1 MDDLAEFKQTY
12 FQECEELLADL
23 EGQLTALQEGET
35 PDEILHA
42 AFRAIHSIKGGAG
55 AFGFDQLVSFAHVFE
70 TVLDQM
76 REHKL
81 DTSPANVALMI
92 RANDILSDL
101 VAAAQADTPLAADFG
116 QDVLASLNEVAGLT
130 GAAGGSDDDDDDFD
144 DLDFNPVRVDD
155 DEATAKPA
163 DEGDTAA
170 PDPTRLVKIS
180 FKPQSAMFL
189 RANEPLLIMRELKTL
204 GSLVVNADLDRLPH
218 LEELEP
224 ESAHLEWR
232 LELETAAPKSA
243 IDEVFEFILDDCDLV
258 IEDTGPG
265 PAAAPPAA
273 KEAAAEPEATKDGGR
288 NDAPP
293 PAKAGKDAPPP
304 PPPPQD
310 PAGTDPRKPPE
321 KKAPATIRVDLERID
336 RLVNMVGE
344 LVITQA
350 MISEQAGRLSVDQ
363 HAALL
368 HGVETLALQMR
379 ELQESVMAIRAQPVK
394 SVFSRMTR
402 LVRELSAM
410 LGKDARLVITGEHTE
425 VDKTVIEELADPL
438 THMIRNSMDHGLE
451 SGDDREA
458 SGKAREGLIHLS
470 AEHRSGRIV
479 IAISDD
485 GRGINRPKVLEKAI
499 ARGLIPADA
508 KPSEDEIDNMILL
521 PGFSTADQ
529 VSNVSGRG
537 VGMDVVVRKI
547 QNMGGRVGIS
557 STPGQGSRFTLTLP
571 LTLAVLDGMIVR
583 VGEDSYIIPITSI
596 VESLRPT
603 PEEIHQVA
611 GGGEV
616 LSIRGDYITL
626 VHLSRLFANPRAVK
640 KASDGL
646 VVVVET
652 GAAGRIG
659 IVVDELLGQQQ
670 VVIKSL
676 EANYQ
681 RVNGV
686 AGATI
691 LGNGM
696 VAMILDV
703 DGIRAMALQHTPEA
717 SGNSLYQ
724 QKEMH

>member
-1 MDDLAEFKQTY
+1 
-12 FQECEELLADL
+12 
-23 EGQLTALQEGET
+23 
-35 PDEILHA
+35 
-42 AFRAIHSIKGGAG
+42 
-55 AFGFDQLVSFAHVFE
+55 
-70 TVLDQM
+70 
-76 REHKL
+76 
-81 DTSPANVALMI
+81 
-92 RANDILSDL
+92 
-101 VAAAQADTPLAADFG
+101 
-116 QDVLASLNEVAGLT
+116 
-130 GAAGGSDDDDDDFD
+130 
-144 DLDFNPVRVDD
+144 
-155 DEATAKPA
+155 
-163 DEGDTAA
+163 
-170 PDPTRLVKIS
+170 
-180 FKPQSAMFL
+180 
-189 RANEPLLIMRELKTL
+189 
-204 GSLVVNADLDRLPH
+204 
-218 LEELEP
+218 
-224 ESAHLEWR
+224 
-232 LELETAAPKSA
+232 
-243 IDEVFEFILDDCDLV
+243 
-258 IEDTGPG
+258 
-265 PAAAPPAA
+265 
-273 KEAAAEPEATKDGGR
+273 
-288 NDAPP
+288 
-293 PAKAGKDAPPP
+293 
-304 PPPPQD
+304 
-310 PAGTDPRKPPE
+310 
-321 KKAPATIRVDLERID
+321 
-336 RLVNMVGE
+336 
-344 LVITQA
+344 
-350 MISEQAGRLSVDQ
+350 
-363 HAALL
+363 
-368 HGVETLALQMR
+368 MR